1 MLKLIPTTLEHLL
14 ILQKTIRPMD
24 AEEVIMLT
32 GGIPLERLT
41 ISYFVDAQTIIDTTD
56 DIILAV
62 GGINS
67 ETNVIWLLTT
77 TAIETRKIKFLRY
90 SKVKLKELL
99 QKHKFLQNIGYQK
112 NTQHIQWLE
121 WLNAII
127 THQDNKLFY
136 FKLLPQEDD

>member
-1 MLKLIPTTLEHLL
+1 
-14 ILQKTIRPMD
+14 MD

-32 GGIPLERLT
+32 EGIPLERLT
-41 ISYFVDAQTIIDTTD
+41 ISYFADAQTIIDTTD
-56 DIILAV
+56 DTILAV